1 MADITA
7 QALQEFLKQ
16 LGQCYR
22 HPGRVYLV
30 GGSSLLLLAA
40 KVSTL
45 DIDLQ
50 FDVPAEHHDAFIRC
64 LREIGRQRQL
74 PIEQASPD
82 QFIPL
87 PRGYQDRHQF
97 IGRYGSLDV
106 FHFDFYSVAL
116 SKLHRANEK
125 DFADVIQMVEQGLIT
140 LAQLREY
147 FHEVL
152 PQLESFDISAD
163 ASDFER
169 NFALF
174 EQRLA
179 QH

>member
-22 HPGRVYLV
+22 HPGRLYLV
-30 GGSSLLLLAA
+30 GGSSLILVAA

-50 FDVPAEHHDAFIRC
+50 FDVPAEHHNTFIRC
-64 LREIGRQRQL
+64 LREISRQHKL

-87 PRGYQDRHQF
+87 PLLA
-97 IGRYGSLDV
+97 IL
-106 FHFDFYSVAL
+106 SV
-116 SKLHRANEK
+116 
-125 DFADVIQMVEQGLIT
+125 T
-140 LAQLREY
+140 LLYLNNVWPSNNWPSR
-147 FHEVL
+147 
-152 PQLESFDISAD
+152 
-163 ASDFER
+163 
-169 NFALF
+169 
-174 EQRLA
+174 
-179 QH
+179 